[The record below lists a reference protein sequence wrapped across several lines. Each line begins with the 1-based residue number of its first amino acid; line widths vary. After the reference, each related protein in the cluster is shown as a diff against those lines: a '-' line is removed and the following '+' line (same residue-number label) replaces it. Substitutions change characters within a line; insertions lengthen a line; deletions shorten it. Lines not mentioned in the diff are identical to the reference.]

1 MRKMVRRAADGR
13 QSLIDLVAELTQTSK
28 RNAHIVLQRLAGKG
42 IVHHYET
49 KSLRGGR
56 PTQVVT
62 DAEWAEIR
70 SHLPSDTYLTRRRGP
85 DDLYVMQYSD
95 SFDAVKI
102 GRSRDVEKRRRD
114 LESGHNFHVTISAVF
129 PGSGCIEAT
138 VHKRLQMFR
147 SSAGAGKEWFNIS
160 VDQAIVAIKWTL
172 QNP

>member
-1 MRKMVRRAADGR
+1 MVRRAADGR
-13 QSLIDLVAELTQTSK
+13 QSLIDLISELTQTS
-28 RNAHIVLQRLAGKG
+28 RPNAYLVLQRLVDKG
-42 IVHHYET
+42 IVQQYET
-49 KSLRGGR
+49 KCLRRGR

-62 DAEWAEIR
+62 DSEWAEIR
-70 SHLPSDTYLTRRRGP
+70 SHLPSDTYMTRRRGP

-95 SFDAVKI
+95 SFDVVKI

-129 PGSGCIEAT
+129 PGSGCMEAT
-138 VHKRLQMFR
+138 VHKKLQMFR

-160 VDQAIVAIKWTL
+160 VEQAIVAIKWTL